1 MPKAHLI
8 RRIRNDPQE
17 LYDLVADVEKYPEF
31 INLLSALRIT
41 KTISET
47 EFEAEAVVAYKM
59 IRETFRSHITADKE
73 NLKISVR
80 KAEKGGIVKALL
92 NDWTFYPLK
101 DGSCLVE
108 VVVDVKLRALGLD
121 FLLRDKFAK
130 ASTHIVNVFETRAR
144 QQLKKTGGPKYDFK
158 AEMKALGLSEDKVV

>member
-8 RRIRNDPQE
+8 RRIRNDPHE
-17 LYDLVADVEKYPEF
+17 LFDLVADVEKYPEF

-41 KTISET
+41 KKISDT
-47 EFEAEAVVAYKM
+47 EFEAEAIVAYKM

-73 NLKISVR
+73 ALSISVR
-80 KAEKGGIVKALL
+80 KAEKGGVVKSLL
-92 NDWTFYPLK
+92 NDWMFYPLK

-108 VVVDVKLRALGLD
+108 VVVDVKLRGLGLD
-121 FLLRDKFAK
+121 FLLRDKFSK

-144 QQLKKTGGPKYDFK
+144 QQLKKTGDPKYDFK
-158 AEMKALGLSEDKVV
+158 AEMKTFGLSEDKVV